1 MGCKEMALNLIYIT
15 NNPAVALVAEKY
27 GVERVMVDLETL
39 GKEERQK
46 GMNTVQS
53 HHTVDDV
60 ATISNVLTKSDTL
73 VRVNPWNNNS
83 ICEIEAVIA
92 AGADIIMLPMWKSAD
107 EVDKFLRTVNQRT
120 HTILLLETKEAVECL
135 DVVLDNPLLDEIHIG
150 LNDLHLSYG
159 LTFMFELLTNG
170 IVEAICEKCKA
181 KKVPYGFGGIA
192 RIGEGMLPAER
203 IVMEHY
209 RIGSTRAIL
218 SRSFCNADEIEDITY
233 IEKIFSDNMKKLRD
247 FELTLTNM
255 DEAVFAENRQKVISC
270 VNQIVATIKEKRK

>member
-1 MGCKEMALNLIYIT
+1 MALNLIYIT

-73 VRVNPWNNNS
+73 VRVNPWNDNS

-92 AGADIIMLPMWKSAD
+92 TGADIIMLPMWKSAD

-135 DVVLDNPLLDEIHIG
+135 DQVLDNPLLDEIHIG

-218 SRSFCNADEIEDITY
+218 SRSFCNTDEVENITNIEN
-233 IEKIFSDNMKKLRD
+233 IFSDNMKKLRD
-247 FELTLTNM
+247 FELTLANM
-255 DEAVFAENRQKVISC
+255 DEAVFAENRKMVISC

>member
-1 MGCKEMALNLIYIT
+1 MALNLIYIT
-15 NNPAVALVAEKY
+15 NNPAVALVAQKY

-60 ATISNVLTKSDTL
+60 ETISNALTQSDTL
-73 VRVNPWNNNS
+73 VRVNPWNDNS

-170 IVEAICEKCKA
+170 IVEGICEKCKA

-209 RIGSTRAIL
+209 RISSTRAIL
-218 SRSFCNADEIEDITY
+218 SRSFCDADEIEDITN
-233 IEKIFSDNMKKLRD
+233 IEKIFSDNMKKLKD
-247 FELTLTNM
+247 FELTLTNV

>member
-1 MGCKEMALNLIYIT
+1 MALNLIYIT

-53 HHTVDDV
+53 HHTIEDV
-60 ATISNVLTKSDTL
+60 ATISNALTESKTL
-73 VRVNPWNNNS
+73 VRVNPWNGNS
-83 ICEIEAVIA
+83 IFEIEAVIA

-120 HTILLLETKEAVECL
+120 QTILLLETKEAVECL
-135 DVVLDNPLLDEIHIG
+135 DAVLDNPLLDEIHIG

-170 IVEAICEKCKA
+170 IVEEICEKCKV

-218 SRSFCNADEIEDITY
+218 SRSFCNTDEVENITNIEN
-233 IEKIFSDNMKKLRD
+233 IFSDNMKKLRD
-247 FELTLTNM
+247 FELTLANM
-255 DEAVFAENRQKVISC
+255 DEAVFAENRKKVISC